1 MPVFNYI
8 ALNVKNGQSV
18 SGAMEVAD
26 ERALDDKLS
35 GMGFSLTKA
44 VKKKT
49 KKKIFNKISRRDLID
64 FYTLMTFQVKAGVSV
79 IEALTTAAGEC
90 KHQKLRDIL
99 RHVERKTKS
108 GMMFFEALDGYPE
121 AFPPNVVNMV
131 RAGEMSVRLPDTFT
145 ELREYEEWQEKM
157 QADIKQA
164 TIYPTIV
171 VCVISI
177 FILILFTVV
186 IPKFIDLLG
195 QMKMELPLVTR
206 IVFGASEFIKSTWWI
221 WVGLVLGTK
230 YGLKWARK
238 RYESVALACDR
249 IALALPGFGKL
260 NLMISMS
267 RLTHNLSSLINAG
280 LTVLDALHHCR
291 ELVGNKV
298 VEHAVRRVKVDVT
311 AGVDLSKAMA
321 KHKVFPDMVIKMVA
335 LGETTGFLEDALEN
349 ASLFYNQVIPRTTK
363 KIFSMMEP
371 VLVFFIILLMAAVA
385 MSIFL
390 PILEMMTGVSSR
402 GR

>member
-26 ERALDDKLS
+26 EGALDQKLS

-44 VKKKT
+44 VKKKV
-49 KKKIFNKISRRDLID
+49 KKKAFNRISRRDLID

-79 IEALTTAAGEC
+79 IEALGTAAGEC
-90 KHQKLRDIL
+90 KHQKLREIL
-99 RHVERKTKS
+99 SHVERRVKS
-108 GMMFFEALDGYPE
+108 GMMFFEALDGHPE

-131 RAGEMSVRLPDTFT
+131 RAGEMSVNLPNTFT

-164 TIYPTIV
+164 TIYPLIV
-171 VCVISI
+171 VSVISV

-195 QMKMELPLVTR
+195 QMKLELPPITK
-206 IVFGASEFIKSTWWI
+206 IVFGASEFVKATWWI
-221 WVGLVLGTK
+221 WVILVLGLK
-230 YGLKWARK
+230 FGLKWSRK
-238 RYESVALACDR
+238 RYEKVALFCDR
-249 IALALPGFGKL
+249 VALNIPGFGKL

-267 RLTHNLSSLINAG
+267 RLTHNLASLINAG
-280 LTVLDALHHCR
+280 LSVLDALHHCR

-298 VEHAVRRVKVDVT
+298 VEMAVRRIKSDVT
-311 AGVDLSKAMA
+311 AGVDLSEAMG
-321 KHKVFPDMVIKMVA
+321 KHKVFPEMVVKMVA

-349 ASLFYNQVIPRTTK
+349 ASAFYNQVIPRTTK
-363 KIFSMMEP
+363 KIFSLMEP
-371 VLVFFIILLMAAVA
+371 ILVFFVILLMGAVA

-390 PILEMMTGVSSR
+390 PIIEMMTGVGSR
-402 GR
+402 DL